1 MEHRSMYAS
10 SAQESA
16 IQTNKV
22 LRSTYMLLSMTLA
35 FSALCAGIAMAV
47 GISRLASIG
56 FMIGGIVTLFI
67 LNRKAN
73 SAAGIGLVF
82 LFTGLFGAALGPILS
97 FYAGFANGP
106 SIIMQALGGTA
117 IVFLSLSAYAL
128 TTKKDF
134 SFLGGFL
141 VVGMVVVLI
150 AAIANIFFQ
159 VPAVFLALNAA
170 IIFIMSGFI
179 LFDTSRI
186 INGGETNYILATVSL
201 YLNIYN
207 IFTSLLHLLGAFGGD
222 D

>member
-1 MEHRSMYAS
+1 MEQRSLYAS

-16 IQTNKV
+16 LQTNKV
-22 LRSTYMLLSMTLA
+22 LRSTYMLLSMTLL
-35 FSALCAGIAMAV
+35 FSALCAGVAMAM
-47 GISRLASIG
+47 GIGRLASLG
-56 FMIGGIVTLFI
+56 MMIGAFVTLFV
-67 LNRKAN
+67 LHRKAN
-73 SAAGIGLVF
+73 SAAGVGLVF
-82 LFTGLFGAALGPILS
+82 LFTGLLGASLGPILS
-97 FYAGFANGP
+97 YYAGFANGP
-106 SIIMQALGGTA
+106 SLIMQAMGGTA

-179 LFDTSRI
+179 LYDTSRI
-186 INGGETNYILATVSL
+186 VNGGETNYILATVAL